1 MMRYITS
8 LLAVIQ
14 LVALLSHPQVRKIIH
29 TGAELCGRMGAALVK
44 EVSKPGGAKAGV
56 AVSTMSL
63 TSTDITALLPDFP
76 VEPETGANAGK
87 EPEGKEIAKEKLSP
101 EEAALQ
107 AAGEEIVNA
116 LEIYKAAE
124 SESGEENS
132 DEAAAPAQENAD
144 DAVPG

>member
-14 LVALLSHPQVRKIIH
+14 LVAILSHPQVKKIIH
-29 TGAELCGRMGAALVK
+29 TGAALCGRMGAAIIK
-44 EVSKPGGAKAGV
+44 EVSKPRGTEAGV

-63 TSTDITALLPDFP
+63 TSTDITGLLPEFP
-76 VEPETGANAGK
+76 VDPETGVNAGK
-87 EPEGKEIAKEKLSP
+87 EPEKKEIAKEKLSP

-107 AAGEEIVNA
+107 AAGEETVNA

-124 SESGEENS
+124 SENGEEDS
-132 DEAAAPAQENAD
+132 KEAAAPSQENAD